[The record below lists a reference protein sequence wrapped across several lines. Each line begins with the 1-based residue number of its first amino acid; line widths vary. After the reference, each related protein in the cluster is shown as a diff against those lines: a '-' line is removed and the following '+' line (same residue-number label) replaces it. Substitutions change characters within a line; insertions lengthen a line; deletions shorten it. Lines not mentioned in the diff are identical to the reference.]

1 MTVSLNRSGPLY
13 AGTGLTITCNVT
25 LDPSVNSGETVYIDW
40 TSLGNIQSE
49 KYNITP
55 ATSHSDSDTYSGS
68 LTISPLALT
77 DNGIT
82 FTCTGTVT
90 GIHGSQGASNRT
102 NVTVTV
108 TG

>member
-1 MTVSLNRSGPLY
+1 MTVSLNRSAPLY
-13 AGTGLTITCNVT
+13 AGTGLTISCTVT
-25 LDPSVNSGETVYIDW
+25 LDLSVNSGETVFTNW
-40 TSLGNIQSE
+40 TGLGNIPPE
-49 KYNITP
+49 RYNITP

-77 DNGIT
+77 DTGT
-82 FTCTGTVT
+82 FTCIGTVT
-90 GIHGSQGASNRT
+90 GIHGPQRASNRT

>member
-1 MTVSLNRSGPLY
+1 M
-13 AGTGLTITCNVT
+13 T
-25 LDPSVNSGETVYIDW
+25 LDPSVDSGETISIDW
-40 TSLGNIQSE
+40 AGLGNIPPE
-49 KYNITP
+49 RYNITP

-77 DNGIT
+77 DTGT

-90 GIHGSQGASNRT
+90 GTHGPQRATNRAIV
-102 NVTVTV
+102 NITV

>member
-13 AGTGLTITCNVT
+13 TETGLTISCTVT
-25 LDPSVNSGETVYIDW
+25 LDPSVNSGETVSIDW
-40 TSLGNIQSE
+40 TGLGNIPSE
-49 KYNITP
+49 RYNITP
-55 ATSHSDSDTYSGS
+55 ATSHSDSDTYNGS

-77 DNGIT
+77 DTGT

-90 GIHGSQGASNRT
+90 GIHGSHRASNRA